1 MLKPS
6 YFSILACLLLLL
18 TNAASSQSQP
28 SAPAMQRA
36 SSQAQA
42 GNPRA
47 PSQASDVLRV
57 TTRLVLVD
65 VVVLDHKGLP
75 VTDLK
80 AEDFSLQ
87 EEGASQKIN
96 IFTFQPPA
104 QAEATNSAPK
114 LPPNMTSNVPTYQA
128 NRTLNVILLDGLN
141 TDIAAQK
148 LVKQQMIKVLE
159 KLPAGQPVAVYGLST
174 KLRLLQD
181 FTTDPTLLKQAV
193 AGLKGHSS
201 PVLEGGQPYIDMSV
215 TDALASMGLD
225 NLVAQIQLF
234 QDENTTAQTD
244 ARVQITLA
252 SLNSLARMLAGYPGR
267 KSLIW
272 LSSAFPGQLLSSS
285 IGMRGNSQGR
295 DYSDEIQRT
304 SNALSNA
311 RVAVYPV
318 DARALVNSSVYS
330 ASDNPSAR
338 GGWATPRTS
347 SDRPGGGEEL
357 SKGSDDELARH
368 TTMSSVAEE
377 TGGRAFLR
385 TNDLEKAIREGL
397 SDGATYYTLGYYSE
411 DKNWNGKFRRIAVKV
426 ERPGTK
432 VRFRQ
437 GYFASDPNGYTK
449 IDPKKQATEL
459 SQALSMDYPI
469 STALPFRAQV
479 IPPAEKSDGKI
490 LIRYAIDAHKLG
502 FELKDGLEYA
512 NVDCAVQA
520 FRLKGSPLPLQ
531 SNNFAAKLKPE
542 EYKLI
547 MERFFPCSQTLELSP
562 GEYVFRLG
570 VRDNATGFIGT
581 ANVRVTVP
589 PKS

>member
-6 YFSILACLLLLL
+6 YSSLLAGLLLLL

-28 SAPAMQRA
+28 SAPATQQA

-42 GNPRA
+42 GNPPA

-96 IFTFQPPA
+96 IFTFQAPA
-104 QAEATNSAPK
+104 QTEATNSAPK

-128 NRTLNVILLDGLN
+128 SRTLNVILLDGLN

-159 KLPAGQPVAVYGLST
+159 KLPAGQPVAVYVLST

-215 TDALASMGLD
+215 TDAFASMGLD

-285 IGMRGNSQGR
+285 IGMRGNSSAR

-338 GGWATPRTS
+338 GGWATPRTA

-397 SDGATYYTLGYYSE
+397 SDGTTYYTLGYYSE

-449 IDPKKQATEL
+449 IDPKKQAIEL

-512 NVDCAVQA
+512 SVDCAVQP